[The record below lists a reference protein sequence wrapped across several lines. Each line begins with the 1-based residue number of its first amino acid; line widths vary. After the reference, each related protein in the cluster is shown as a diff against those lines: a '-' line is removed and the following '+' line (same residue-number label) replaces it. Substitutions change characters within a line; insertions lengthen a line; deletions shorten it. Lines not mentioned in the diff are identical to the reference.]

1 MKNKTKRILKNVGL
15 GALGVVAIGAAVFG
29 GNKIYETVKDNTKN
43 VVLSYDVGGLNE
55 ATGKFEEDSKTL
67 YTKEKFA
74 CYGLKATLDFDAQIE
89 YQIFYYDIL
98 DNYLSSSVVLNS
110 GFSDEAPLNGAYARI
125 EITPLND
132 EDGKISLTE
141 KFKYGSQLK
150 VRVAKDAVSKL
161 DERYTLFKGKTLQ
174 VVQNV
179 GDTVFVKGISLKA
192 ANGVY
197 SWNDAVSSNS
207 AATSTTILAVKGG
220 EKFTLN
226 CANITI
232 PTDLTELQFK
242 VYEFDK
248 LPASSEVKQLDS
260 LYNGVESSAF
270 VSQSKEARFNAS
282 TRYVLMS
289 FYAQGLTT
297 LTDSF
302 VNQIQS
308 AITIAK

>member
-1 MKNKTKRILKNVGL
+1 MKNKTKGLLKKVGL
-15 GALGVVAIGAAVFG
+15 GALGVVALGASIFG
-29 GNKIYETVKDNTKN
+29 GKRIYDSVKDNTKN
-43 VVLSYDVGGLNE
+43 VTLTYDVGGLNE

-98 DNYLSSSVVLNS
+98 DNYLSSSTVLKS

-125 EITPLND
+125 EITPIND

-141 KFKYGSQLK
+141 KYKYGNQLK
-150 VRVAKDAVSKL
+150 VRVAKDAVSKMN
-161 DERYTLFKGKTLQ
+161 ERYTLFKGKTLQ
-174 VVQNV
+174 VVQTV
-179 GDTVFVKGISLKA
+179 GETVFVKGISLKS

-220 EKFTLN
+220 EKFTLDFSK
-226 CANITI
+226 ITI
-232 PTDLTELQFK
+232 STGLTQLQFK

-248 LPASSEVKQLDS
+248 LPANAEVKKLDS
-260 LYNGVESSAF
+260 LYNTVESSAF
-270 VSQSKEARFNAS
+270 SNETLQATLNAS
-282 TRYVLMS
+282 TRYVLLS

-297 LTDSF
+297 LTDTF
-302 VNQIQS
+302 VNEIQS